1 MRIISGFHRGK
12 RILAPKK
19 LPVRPTT
26 YRSKEALFNILQHQF
41 DWENT
46 SALDLFSGTGSI
58 SYEFGSRGAKEI
70 IAVDQNKMCNDFI
83 RKTSERLE
91 LNIKAI
97 KMDAIKYLSTISK
110 SYNLIFADPPYH
122 HKTHQYISLIETI
135 FVNNLLKK
143 EGLLIIEHSSQ
154 KKLESHPRFLQSRKY
169 GSNVFSFFE

>member
-1 MRIISGFHRGK
+1 MRIISGFHKGK

-26 YRSKEALFNILQHQF
+26 DRSKEALFNILQNQF

-97 KMDAIKYLSTISK
+97 KMDAVKYLSTISK
-110 SYNLIFADPPYH
+110 SYDLIFADPPYH
-122 HKTHQYISLIETI
+122 QKTDQYIRLIETI
-135 FVNNLLKK
+135 FDNNLLKK
-143 EGLLIIEHSSQ
+143 EGLLIIEHSRQ
-154 KKLESHPRFLQSRKY
+154 KKLESHPRFSKSKKY
-169 GSNVFSFFE
+169 GNNVFSFFE